1 MNVGLMQICTPLSP
15 SLEIFCLVMTKIKY
29 MYTTTRACTPCPK
42 LVVNVTVIMEPILET
57 GVLIRTKSKAY
68 FSVISSWRLLNQENA
83 HARVCDIENF
93 YAMPMH
99 LFFLITGSEYGL
111 VLITDVI
118 SEGSGE
124 PVLLCN
130 IVRVK
135 LLTNS
140 EF

>member
-1 MNVGLMQICTPLSP
+1 M
-15 SLEIFCLVMTKIKY
+15 VMTKIKY

-42 LVVNVTVIMEPILET
+42 LVVTVIMEPILET

-99 LFFLITGSEYGL
+99 LFF
-111 VLITDVI
+111 
-118 SEGSGE
+118 
-124 PVLLCN
+124 N
-130 IVRVK
+130 HWVRVWAGAYHK
-135 LLTNS
+135 CHQRRLRRACAFVQYRQGLAAH
-140 EF
+140 